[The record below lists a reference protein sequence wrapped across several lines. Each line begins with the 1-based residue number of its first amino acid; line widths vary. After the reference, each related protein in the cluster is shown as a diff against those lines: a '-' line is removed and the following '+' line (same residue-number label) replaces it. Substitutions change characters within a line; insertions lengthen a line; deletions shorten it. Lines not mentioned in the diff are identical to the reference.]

1 MGCLITIVV
10 LIEWKPV
17 VIKKKKKWGWV
28 GPQNVGDLSQ
38 WRLGGQARLFEANW
52 WRLLF
57 ADSRPADDGRRRPL
71 ATVSFRLIATLT
83 ASNHACKTVVDLKVD
98 LDLFFSVALYLP
110 SRTSRIVT
118 YIEERMSVN
127 QSRVNNTGIN
137 KTSGTSTV
145 SSPLLAASTAEEFTY
160 ARRGELDTRAV
171 FIFRPA

>member
-1 MGCLITIVV
+1 MPQRETAPLLSCVPRYGLFDHYSSTNRMEACRD
-10 LIEWKPV
+10 KN
-17 VIKKKKKWGWV
+17 KNKCGWV

-118 YIEERMSVN
+118 YIEEPMS
-127 QSRVNNTGIN
+127 
-137 KTSGTSTV
+137 K
-145 SSPLLAASTAEEFTY
+145 PA
-160 ARRGELDTRAV
+160 
-171 FIFRPA
+171 FILHCMSDESIPCTQRTPAF

>member
-10 LIEWKPV
+10 LIEWKPI
-17 VIKKKKKWGWV
+17 VIKKEKV
-28 GPQNVGDLSQ
+28 GVGGSSKCRRLSQ

-118 YIEERMSVN
+118 YIEEPMS
-127 QSRVNNTGIN
+127 
-137 KTSGTSTV
+137 K
-145 SSPLLAASTAEEFTY
+145 PA
-160 ARRGELDTRAV
+160 
-171 FIFRPA
+171 FILHCMSDESIPCTQRTPAF